1 MTEENIKI
9 LTTNGHE
16 LEEVDIFNLNNNI
29 NKFSYQNVKNE
40 KELRELKLSQ
50 QHQTKAKTIER
61 V

>member
-40 KELRELKLSQ
+40 KELRELKLS
-50 QHQTKAKTIER
+50 
-61 V
+61 